1 MKGMSRMP
9 SYIIEGGRRLEGEVD
24 VSGSKNA
31 SLPILASSIL
41 NPGITKL
48 YNVPEIRDTRI
59 TQEILKFLG
68 CKVKKNKGKVEVN
81 SKNITKK
88 EIPEHLMH
96 QMRSTVILAGA
107 ILGRFKEVTFS
118 YPGGCD
124 IGARPIDLH
133 LKSFEK
139 LGININENAGFI
151 VCKCDKIVGANI
163 DLDFPSVGATENI
176 ILASVYAEGV
186 TNISNAAMEPEIVD
200 LANCLNSMGAKIEG
214 AGTSNVKITGV
225 KNLKSISYK
234 IMPDRIEAG
243 SLLCMT
249 AVTGGKIKLNNCR
262 PEHII
267 PVLNKLEESGCLVD
281 EKDNSVILVAPKKLK
296 AVDIK
301 TMPYPGFPT
310 DMQSVF
316 GAMLT
321 LSRGTSVIV
330 ENIFENRYKYMAELK
345 KMGAKITI
353 EGKTAIIKGV
363 RRLSGAKVVS
373 TDLRGGA
380 ALVTAALAAK
390 GKTEITDV
398 EYILR
403 GYERLDEK
411 LRKLGANI
419 SLKEGE

>member
-1 MKGMSRMP
+1 MP
-9 SYIIEGGRRLEGEVD
+9 SYIIEGGKRLEGEEY

-31 SLPILASSIL
+31 SLPILASTIL
-41 NPGITKL
+41 NAGITKL
-48 YNVPEIRDTRI
+48 YNVPNIRDTKI

-68 CKVKKNKGKVEVN
+68 CKVKKTKDKIEID
-81 SKNITKK
+81 SKNIIKK

-107 ILGRFKEVTFS
+107 ILGRFKEVMFS

-139 LGININENAGFI
+139 LGINILENAGFI
-151 VCKCDKIVGANI
+151 ICKCDKIIGANI

-186 TNISNAAMEPEIVD
+186 TNITNAAMEPEIAD
-200 LANCLNSMGAKIEG
+200 LATCLNKMGAKIDG
-214 AGTSNVKITGV
+214 AGTSNIKITGV
-225 KNLKSISYK
+225 KKLKDISYN

-249 AVTGGKIKLNNCR
+249 AITGGKIKLNNVI
-262 PEHII
+262 PDHIS
-267 PVLNKLEESGCLVD
+267 PVLNKLEECGCKVKK
-281 EKDNSVILVAPKKLK
+281 EKRTVFLEAPKRLK

-316 GAMLT
+316 ASMLT
-321 LSRGTSVIV
+321 VSRGTSIVV
-330 ENIFENRYKYMAELK
+330 ENIFENRYKYMSELK

-353 EGKTAIIKGV
+353 EGKTAVIKGV
-363 RRLSGAKVVS
+363 RKLSGTKVMS

-380 ALVTAALAAK
+380 ALVTAGLVAK
-390 GKTEITDV
+390 GKTEITNI

-403 GYERLDEK
+403 GYEGLDKK
-411 LRKLGANI
+411 LRNLGANI
-419 SLKEGE
+419 EIKEGE